1 MIKNFNFLKI
11 LRIDHWIKNLIIF
24 LPLIFSNNFLEIS
37 NFLIALKLFCH
48 FSLLSSAIYIFNDIL
63 DYKSDKKHPIKKF
76 RVLPLKIL
84 SIQQAIL
91 LHILLL
97 VLSIFFI
104 SQEILFISFTYLV
117 INYLYSLY
125 LKKIF
130 ILDIICVSSGYY
142 LRVLAI
148 SILANINLS
157 LYFIVMIFLI
167 AFFILTSKR
176 YLGIKFSN
184 KTNFNNLNFS
194 YFKYYKVSTNIFL
207 ILIFFIYSKYILEN
221 VLINYLWEIILIFI
235 SQFILLLVLYMFY
248 KTIIVLKRDEN
259 PVSIFLNNR
268 QIYFPS
274 VLWLIYNIFLYIYV
288 L

>member
-1 MIKNFNFLKI
+1 MIKNLNFLKI

-24 LPLIFSNNFLEIS
+24 LPLIFSNNILEIS

-48 FSLLSSAIYIFNDIL
+48 FSLLASAVYIFNDIL

-97 VLSIFFI
+97 ILSIFFI
-104 SQEILFISFTYLV
+104 SQEILFISITYLV

-130 ILDIICVSSGYY
+130 ILDIICVSCGYY

-167 AFFILTSKR
+167 ALFILISKR

-184 KTNFNNLNFS
+184 KTNFNNFNFS
-194 YFKYYKVSTNIFL
+194 YFKYYKVSTNIFF

-221 VLINYLWEIILIFI
+221 VLINFTWEIILMFI

-248 KTIIVLKRDEN
+248 KTVIVLKKDEN
-259 PVSIFLNNR
+259 PVNIFINNR

>member
-1 MIKNFNFLKI
+1 MIKNLNFLKI
-11 LRIDHWIKNLIIF
+11 LRINHWIKNLIVF

-37 NFLIALKLFCH
+37 NFLIALKLFFH
-48 FSLLSSAIYIFNDIL
+48 FSLLSSAVYIFNDIL
-63 DYKSDKKHPIKKF
+63 DYESDKKHPIKKF

-84 SIQQAIL
+84 SIQQATFLHVILIL
-91 LHILLL
+91 L
-97 VLSIFFI
+97 SIVFI
-104 SQEILFISFTYLV
+104 NKEALFISFTYLT

-130 ILDIICVSSGYY
+130 ILDIICVSFGYY

-148 SILANINLS
+148 SIVTNIHLS
-157 LYFIVMIFLI
+157 LYFVAMIFLI
-167 AFFILTSKR
+167 ALFILTSKR

-184 KTNFNNLNFS
+184 KINSNNFNFS

-207 ILIFFIYSKYILEN
+207 ILIFFVYNKYILEN
-221 VLINYLWEIILIFI
+221 ILINFFWEIILILI
-235 SQFILLLVLYMFY
+235 SQFILLIILYIFY
-248 KTIIVLKRDEN
+248 KTVIVLKKDEN
-259 PVSIFLNNR
+259 PVNIFINNR

-274 VLWLIYNIFLYIYV
+274 VIWLVYNILLYIYV